1 MMNKKLIGERLRTLR
16 RAKKE
21 TLEVTSK
28 KLGITVSAL
37 AMYERGERVPR
48 DETKIKIARYYGAD
62 IGNLFFT

>member
-1 MMNKKLIGERLRTLR
+1 MIDKVAVGAKLRSLR

-48 DETKIKIARYYGAD
+48 DEIKVKISRHYGED